1 MAGRKKAGIKST
13 NNSAGKNKK
22 IVLSDLSA
30 DDLAI
35 IAAGLNTLGQFF
47 SFLSLVKLQQEAE
60 TNSGQSVLTD
70 FLT

>member
-13 NNSAGKNKK
+13 GNGTGKNKE

-35 IAAGLNTLGQFF
+35 IAAGLSTLGEFF
-47 SFLSLVKLQQEAE
+47 SFLSLIKLQQEAE
-60 TNSGQSVLTD
+60 KNKGQSVLTD